1 MEWFINLLAEH
12 QLLLLFFVASTGYA
26 IGKISFKGIKLG
38 VAAVLFVGLFISA
51 LDKSITLPALVTS
64 LGLVLFVYSVGI
76 ASGSSFFASFRKTGL
91 RDSVTVLAMLLLGA
105 GIVFGAYKIIN
116 MSPAVAA
123 GLFTGSFTNT
133 PALAAVVQM
142 LSSGQLG
149 DTKELSGLPTVG
161 YSIAYPMGVLGPIL
175 AIAFWQK
182 RFKINYKNDAKK
194 AKDIVAAGSDISNES
209 VKITNEEFCGKKL
222 GMLLEKYDWP
232 IIFGRLQRG
241 KQIMLITD
249 PNTKFEKNDIVSI
262 IGAPEDIQP
271 AISLLGVISSVKL
284 DLDRTKYDYRR
295 VFVSNKDLVGKS
307 IKELRIPQKYGAM
320 VTRVR
325 RGDIEMLAHK
335 DFVLEYGDRVRF
347 ISQKKDVSTV
357 SKYFG
362 DSYKSVSDF
371 HIFSIGMGL
380 CLGLLLGMIPIKL
393 PGGLVFRLGDAG
405 GVLIMG
411 LILSALRRTGP
422 IVWGISYTANL
433 TLREFGLILMLAGI
447 GVRSGQTFVEAI
459 GNGNGVQLFIAGAIA
474 SIAVPMLFIPLAF
487 KKFKLPFAVV
497 SGMVSALHT
506 QPAVHAYASNQAE
519 NDLPNHGYAMV
530 FPVATIG
537 KILIAQLMIMFLI

>member
-1 MEWFINLLAEH
+1 MEWVIKLLAEH

-26 IGKISFKGIKLG
+26 IGKISFKGVKLG
-38 VAAVLFVGLFISA
+38 VAAVLFVGLAVSA
-51 LDKSITLPALVTS
+51 LDESITLPALITS

-76 ASGSSFFASFRKTGL
+76 SSGSSFFSSFRKTGI
-91 RDSVTVLAMLLLGA
+91 RDSLVVLAMLVLGA
-105 GIVFGAYKIIN
+105 GIVFVAYKTIA

-133 PALAAVVQM
+133 PALAAVVQI

-149 DTKELSGLPTVG
+149 DTKALSGLPAVG

-182 RFKINYKNDAKK
+182 RYKINYLKDAKK
-194 AKDIVAAGSDISNES
+194 AKDIVAAGADISNES
-209 VKITNEEFCGKKL
+209 VKITNTKFCGIKL
-222 GMLLEKYDWP
+222 GELLDSNDWP
-232 IIFGRLQRG
+232 VIFGRLKRG
-241 KQIMLITD
+241 KEIMLVSEND
-249 PNTKFEKNDIVSI
+249 TKFEKNDIISV
-262 IGAPEDIQP
+262 IGSPEDIQ
-271 AISLLGVISSVKL
+271 IIIKLLGVADDTKL
-284 DLDRTKYDYRR
+284 DLDRTKFDYRR
-295 VFVSNKDLVGKS
+295 VFVSNKALVGKS
-307 IKELRIPQKYGAM
+307 IKELRMPQKYHAM

-347 ISQKKDVSTV
+347 ISRKKDITVV

-371 HIFSIGMGL
+371 HIFSIGLGL

-411 LILSALRRTGP
+411 LILSAIRRTGP

-447 GVRSGQTFVEAI
+447 GVRSGQTFVQAI
-459 GNGNGVQLFIAGAIA
+459 NNGDGVQLFIAGAIA
-474 SIAVPMLFIPLAF
+474 SIAIPMIFIPLAY
-487 KKFKLPFAVV
+487 KRFKLPFAVV
-497 SGMVSALHT
+497 SGMVSAIHT
-506 QPAVHAYASNQAE
+506 QPAVHAYASNQAD

-530 FPVATIG
+530 FPVSTIA
-537 KILIAQLMIMFLI
+537 KILIAQLLIMFLL